1 MAQKKILLVDDAK
14 IFQDIYKNLLM
25 PEGYIVK
32 VAGNGME
39 ALKLAI
45 SEKPDLILLD
55 LNMPVMD
62 GFKVLEAVKSNP
74 ELSSIHII
82 VLSSRG
88 VPAEIEKAV
97 NLGADSYLVKA
108 TAKPKEV
115 IAKIKSI
122 LES

>member
-1 MAQKKILLVDDAK
+1 MAQKKILIVDDAK

-32 VAGNGME
+32 VASNGME
-39 ALKLAI
+39 ALKLVV

>member
-1 MAQKKILLVDDAK
+1 MAQKNVLIVDDAK
-14 IFQDIYKNLLM
+14 LFQDIYKNLLM

-62 GFKVLEAVKSNP
+62 GFKVLKAVKSNP

-88 VPAEIEKAV
+88 IPAEIEKAV

-122 LES
+122 LEN